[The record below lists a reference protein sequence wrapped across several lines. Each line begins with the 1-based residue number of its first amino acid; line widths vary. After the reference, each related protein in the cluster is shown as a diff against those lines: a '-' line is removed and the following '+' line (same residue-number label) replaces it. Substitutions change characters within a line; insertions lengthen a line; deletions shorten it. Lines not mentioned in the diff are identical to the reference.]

1 MQTLMLLFLL
11 LQHDHKH
18 HDAVDRRGDKV
29 MGFSHQKTIHRFE
42 DTKTGGI
49 IEATTKAKEDAE
61 QRGAIQRHFQ
71 QIAKAFPQ
79 GDFSMP
85 VAIHDRLLDGA
96 AEMKSAG
103 AAIQYRYEALPHGA
117 RLHLVTKD
125 ASALAAIHR
134 FLAFQR
140 SDHRAH

>member
-1 MQTLMLLFLL
+1 MLSLTLFLLL

-18 HDAVDRRGDKV
+18 HDEVDRKGDAI
-29 MGFSHQKTIHRFE
+29 MGFSHQKTIHRFQ

-49 IEATTKAKEDAE
+49 IEATTKAKDDAE
-61 QRGAIQRHFQ
+61 QRNAIQRHFQ

-85 VAIHDRLLDGA
+85 LAIHDRLPDGA
-96 AEMKSAG
+96 AEMKTAG
-103 AAIQYRYEALPHGA
+103 AAIQYRYEALSNGA

-125 ASALAAIHR
+125 AVALAAIHR

-140 SDHRAH
+140 SEHRAH